1 MDFEKVDEAL
11 RLAFIKMHVYERN
24 NNQIS
29 YQHIKEMLQLIY
41 ETEPI
46 NEKDMLA
53 MLRVS
58 IGIDKRYI
66 RDIYNSFLA
75 WKVIFRESGMIYADK
90 PQKTLKEKESIT
102 ISKEEYLPCS
112 SRTEN
117 NMCARPGHSSF
128 AVSVNR
134 CNTCNSRVSPKKEI
148 KEEMI

>member
-75 WKVIFRESGMIYADK
+75 WKVIYRESGMIYADK
-90 PQKTLKEKESIT
+90 PQKTIKEKEILTIT
-102 ISKEEYLPCS
+102 KEEYLPCA

-117 NMCARPGHSSF
+117 NMCFKPGQN
-128 AVSVNR
+128 SVTATIKR
-134 CNTCNSRVSPKKEI
+134 CNICTSRIIPKEK
-148 KEEMI
+148 EMI